1 VVGSKP
7 ILRFA
12 LGGFVLVLA
21 GWLLIAGGVIPC
33 SIPIVAALNFLTGLA
48 AANFN
53 VANTRIMMATM
64 PEMGR
69 NHFFALFTV
78 ITSLGL
84 GAAPVMWG
92 VTLDAIGTY
101 EAATGWFTWRRHS
114 IYFAVLL
121 LLDIVAFLAVSGL
134 QEGGAAREGNVVA
147 GRMRRYSRI
156 WMR

>member
-1 VVGSKP
+1 
-7 ILRFA
+7 
-12 LGGFVLVLA
+12 
-21 GWLLIAGGVIPC
+21 
-33 SIPIVAALNFLTGLA
+33 SIPIVCGLNFLTGLA

-92 VTLDAIGTY
+92 ITLDAIGTY
-101 EAATGWFTWRRHS
+101 EVATGWFTWRRHS
-114 IYFAVLL
+114 IYFVVLL
-121 LLDIVAFLAVSGL
+121 LLDILAFFAVSGL
-134 QEGGAAREGNVVA
+134 QEGGATREGNVVA
-147 GRMRRYSRI
+147 GRMRRFSRI